1 MMLLYTDPR
10 FLLHETG
17 SHPECAERLH
27 HITRELET
35 TGLVGK
41 CTQPTWEPAGDE
53 AILRV
58 HHSTLTAQLQRLAT
72 QGGGRVDPDT
82 VVSPQSFEIAKL
94 AAGAVCDATQ
104 QILAGTAKRALCLVR
119 PPGHHALAD
128 RAMGFCLL
136 NDIAVAA
143 QAALDSG
150 VDRLLVV
157 DWDVHHGNGTQACF
171 YDEPRVGFFSAHRW
185 PFYPGTGSVEETG
198 TGDGLGTTRNLPV
211 EFGTSRETYRQEF
224 ARELEDF
231 AARIKPELVLVSAGF
246 DSHRLD
252 PIGSLG
258 LEVEDFSWLTTTVT
272 DIANTYAKGR
282 VVSTLEGGYN
292 PPVLAECVAAHLEA
306 LQDT

>member
-1 MMLLYTDPR
+1 MTLLYTDPR

-58 HHSTLTAQLQRLAT
+58 HHSTLTAQLHRLAT

-104 QILAGTAKRALCLVR
+104 QILAGTANRALCLVR

-171 YDEPRVGFFSAHRW
+171 YDESRVGFFSAHRW

>member
-1 MMLLYTDPR
+1 MTLLYTDPR